1 MPLGYEM
8 LTLQHGVSGEI
19 QELYY
24 ADAMEYLSHPWF
36 SKYYYIYNPGG
47 YGISDYGV
55 EPYGNE

>member
-8 LTLQHGVSGEI
+8 LTLQHTVSGTV

-36 SKYYYIYNPGG
+36 SQYYVIYSPVGYGLGG
-47 YGISDYGV
+47 YGA